1 MSKNILVI
9 AGSPRVKSCSNV
21 LADAFIKGATA
32 AGHNV
37 KKISLCDKNI
47 RGCIGCKQCFKDGTP
62 CVIKDDMYQIYNAF
76 VNTHLIVLATPL
88 HYFSVSA
95 LVKCMVDRMYCF
107 GYPTGWIYPKRDCA
121 MLVAGE
127 DTNSSSYVP
136 LVTYYNLL
144 VERHLKWNSHGIV
157 IAEGVQEPADVLV
170 SPAFKE
176 AELLGK
182 SYK

>member
-21 LADAFIKGATA
+21 LADAFIKGARE

-37 KKISLCDKNI
+37 KKISLYDKNI
-47 RGCIGCKQCFKDGTP
+47 RGCIGCKQCFKDGSP
-62 CVIKDDMYQIYNAF
+62 CAIKDDMYQIYNAF
-76 VNTHLIVLATPL
+76 INTHLVVLATPL

-121 MLVAGE
+121 MLITGE
-127 DTNSSSYVP
+127 DTSSSCYVP
-136 LVTYYNLL
+136 LVNYYNLL
-144 VERHLKWNSHGIV
+144 IERHLKWTSHGVV
-157 IAEGVQEPADVLV
+157 IAKGVEEPADVLV
-170 SPAFKE
+170 NPAFKE
-176 AELLGK
+176 AEMLGK
-182 SYK
+182 KYK